1 MVTLRGTA
9 SLLSEEKQ
17 NSQMDVVVLYAPP
30 WRGPTRFSK
39 HHLASYLAR
48 RGARVLYVEAPL
60 TPLSVKRGRP
70 FFGDLRQTFAE
81 PRRVEERLWVK
92 RYFLPI
98 PYHAATPLTNRRAAN
113 RLGQRLLAPRL
124 RRDIQRMGFTR
135 PLVIAGL
142 PHAADVAPLLPKQL
156 LVYHCADD
164 FAHVRGFPTSLPC
177 LEADLCRQ
185 ADLVI
190 TTSETLSQS
199 RRQWNPHTHWI
210 PNAADVEH
218 FATPARP
225 ASELYGVPRPIV
237 GFVGGLSEWL
247 DLELVA
253 SLARRRPD
261 WSFVLVGPIG
271 IDTTAVQ
278 ACRNVRL
285 IGPRPYAHLPSYL
298 AAMDVALIPF
308 KRNEVTYHADPIK
321 AYEYLAAG
329 VPVVATDLPA
339 LRRLNSVVRL
349 TGPVDGFAT
358 EISVALSEGREAR
371 RAERQAEAA
380 RHTWSSRFDEFWNL
394 LEERLNCA
402 S

>member
-1 MVTLRGTA
+1 
-9 SLLSEEKQ
+9 
-17 NSQMDVVVLYAPP
+17 MDVVVLYAPP

-60 TPLSVKRGRP
+60 TPLSLKRGRR
-70 FFGDLRQTFAE
+70 FFGDLRHTFTG

-92 RYFLPI
+92 QHFLPI
-98 PYHAATPLTNRRAAN
+98 PYHAATPVTNRREAN
-113 RLGQRLLAPRL
+113 RLGQCLLAPLIRRDL
-124 RRDIQRMGFTR
+124 RRMDFNNAV
-135 PLVIAGL
+135 VIAGL
-142 PHAADVAPLLPKQL
+142 PHAADVVRLLPKRC

-164 FAHVRGFPTSLPC
+164 FAHVRGFPTGLPG

-190 TTSETLSQS
+190 TTSEALCQS
-199 RRQWNPHTHWI
+199 RREWNPHTKWI

-237 GFVGGLSEWL
+237 GFVGGLSEWVDL
-247 DLELVA
+247 DLVA

-261 WSFVLVGPIG
+261 WSFLLVGPIG

-298 AAMDVALIPF
+298 AAMDVGLIPF
-308 KRNEVTYHADPIK
+308 KHNEVTFHADPIK

-339 LRRLNSVVRL
+339 LRRLSHVVRL
-349 TGPVDGFAT
+349 TSTVDGFTT
-358 EISVALSEGREAR
+358 EIGAALSEGREAR

-380 RHTWSSRFDEFWNL
+380 RHTWSTRFDEFWSL

-402 S
+402 